1 MIGTTGIP
9 VMTTKPE
16 NELPLRHELK
26 HRINLREDLVLSQ
39 RLKKLFPHDKNAGP
53 DGTYRVTSLYFDTPY
68 DSALREKLD
77 GGQPAGKSFACV
89 LRSGCLLY
97 PAGKR
102 STR

>member
-9 VMTTKPE
+9 VMTIKPE
-16 NELPLRHELK
+16 SEFPLRHELK
-26 HRINLREDLVLSQ
+26 HQINLREDLVLSQ

-68 DSALREKLD
+68 DSALREKID
-77 GGQPAGKSFACV
+77 GVNRRENSACGITGRIPP
-89 LRSGCLLY
+89 LSGW
-97 PAGKR
+97 KR